1 MVNGASGK
9 GFHIVGADIVLPSST
24 PDRPVA
30 AAVTAKRAHDARPP
44 RPDAAPSAP
53 GASLSALN
61 KFRPTAQAPRPA
73 PNVWDEMCTELVQEV
88 GSHLRIDDKAALA
101 NTAAG
106 FKTRLPGAAEE
117 QGLYSRAMRQTPADH
132 LMRPDV
138 KASDYQIGT
147 ALTALDK
154 TVHPQ
159 DRTALTD
166 RMLSAAEIGV
176 SMLQAPAAQTMIQ
189 RALASLFGPPKTPY
203 GAEQAVQ
210 DALTLFKKLPGP
222 SSERGQLALAIAK
235 KTHLFNDN
243 LPVKSTV
250 LKGLFAELSHTGRKD
265 LPALLGVLTRE
276 GLEHLPTQERP
287 AAFDQLLSA
296 MGRAKPH
303 QGMMVAMARL
313 VPSLPAEHQ
322 AQAEARLN
330 RLHQGA
336 V

>member
-1 MVNGASGK
+1 MNTARYRVSPPGSGFSRSRRNRFGQNPTHFTSTNVRPIAGVVIWSTVHPVK
-9 GFHIVGADIVLPSST
+9 GSILWALTLCCPVQRPIGRWPRLSRPSVRMPRAH
-24 PDRPVA
+24 PDR
-30 AAVTAKRAHDARPP
+30 TP
-44 RPDAAPSAP
+44 RPLRP

-106 FKTRLPGAAEE
+106 FKARLPGAAEE

-176 SMLQAPAAQTMIQ
+176 SMLQAPAVFEMGGSCSAGCYLTNRINQ
-189 RALASLFGPPKTPY
+189 R
-203 GAEQAVQ
+203 
-210 DALTLFKKLPGP
+210 
-222 SSERGQLALAIAK
+222 
-235 KTHLFNDN
+235 
-243 LPVKSTV
+243 
-250 LKGLFAELSHTGRKD
+250 
-265 LPALLGVLTRE
+265 
-276 GLEHLPTQERP
+276 
-287 AAFDQLLSA
+287 
-296 MGRAKPH
+296 
-303 QGMMVAMARL
+303 
-313 VPSLPAEHQ
+313 
-322 AQAEARLN
+322 
-330 RLHQGA
+330 
-336 V
+336 